1 MRSLGSFWNRSRQGD
16 VSERVSRSSLRGIR
30 RTGGT
35 RRRRE
40 AEAFVPT
47 LSSLIIWSVIDL

>member
-1 MRSLGSFWNRSRQGD
+1 M
-16 VSERVSRSSLRGIR
+16 SERVSRSSLRGIR